1 MLAEEEKVSE
11 DEAESTSTESEEETE
26 FTFVDDDSGKPVST
40 AELLAIRHETLRSKK
55 IEIGSLSA
63 GLLES
68 PEDKISNFRNLLNI
82 IDEKIEGVYFSV
94 RKLAVVALLEV
105 FKDILPSYQLKP
117 EINKGVKCK

>member
-1 MLAEEEKVSE
+1 M
-11 DEAESTSTESEEETE
+11 
-26 FTFVDDDSGKPVST
+26 
-40 AELLAIRHETLRSKK
+40 RRKK

-68 PEDKISNFRNLLNI
+68 PEDKVSNFRNLLNI
-82 IDEKIEGVYFSV
+82 IDEEVEGVYFTV

-117 EINKGVKCK
+117 QIVDGVKRKVTFAKLCTKFMFVCCS